1 MKLLRV
7 VTATFTP
14 DPGHPKSWELE
25 FGNCRISTRELA
37 SQDTESWRVLLIAE
51 TAIDFPE
58 ITDDGYVV
66 LPDNSRRELE
76 FCLETIA
83 NFISVT
89 GQCRRI
95 VSSATPSAALVPDDS
110 DERDRLEK
118 SRGFY
123 TQQKSIVSASGVS
136 MLDSELMRSLSDR
149 WPALA
154 LLAEARSH
162 SLSAGKFHEYVR
174 LFESAFAL
182 QFSQLTKKLRQFL
195 NPVYGYTA
203 DEIAS
208 WSSIRDP
215 LTHADGKKSNFI
227 YLDADARQY
236 TQRMEQAAY
245 DVLFNKLKWHDRSS
259 ERRQIWT
266 PIAAT
271 TSDDGDIV
279 VKQGSAPKL
288 SMQNIDEFGIFP
300 KDLNAILTA
309 LPKEWWAKFG
319 SPHQSSTVAD
329 K

>member
-7 VTATFTP
+7 ATATFTP
-14 DPGHPKSWELE
+14 DPGIQKSWEIE
-25 FGNCRISTRELA
+25 FGNCRISTREV
-37 SQDTESWRVLLIAE
+37 SPQDPESWRVLLIAE
-51 TAIDFPE
+51 TQIDFPE
-58 ITDDGYVV
+58 INDDGYIA
-66 LPDNSRRELE
+66 LPEDSRRELE

-89 GQCRRI
+89 GQCRRV
-95 VSSATPSAALVPDDS
+95 VSSATPSAALIPEDPG
-110 DERDRLEK
+110 ERERLQQ

-123 TQQKSIVSASGVS
+123 TQQKSIVSASGAS
-136 MLDSELMRSLSDR
+136 KLDSELMKSLSDR

-154 LLAEARSH
+154 LLAEAKSH

-195 NPVYGYTA
+195 NPVYGYTT

-227 YLDADARQY
+227 FLDADARQY

-259 ERRQIWT
+259 ERRQVWT

-271 TSDDGDIV
+271 TSADGNII
-279 VKQGSAPKL
+279 VKQGSAPKI
-288 SMQNIDEFGIFP
+288 SMQVIDEFGIFP

-309 LPKEWWAKFG
+309 PPDDWWAKFEA
-319 SPHQSSTVAD
+319 PE
-329 K
+329 